1 MYFSRLKSSLFHFTF
16 ITACVLT
23 TSAPVNSFF
32 SFCGMR
38 GLVNPIIL
46 MMKEGGNSTGKSQ
59 PIVKISKPQFSLVVF
74 LPLSALLDVNKFNQL
89 QLFVRARFASV
100 RIV

>member
-1 MYFSRLKSSLFHFTF
+1 M
-16 ITACVLT
+16 LT

-59 PIVKISKPQFSLVVF
+59 PIVKISKPQFSLPF
-74 LPLSALLDVNKFNQL
+74 LDVNKFNQL
-89 QLFVRARFASV
+89 QLFVLDLHLQSRQMNISFN
-100 RIV
+100 IVVAVFL